1 MPFVGISLLETV
13 AKHRAEVLA
22 SVPQLK
28 KAGLCRGEKMCVFNK
43 LCSGVPYRAMSV
55 RSVLRNQHY
64 GTSKK
69 RTRKFS
75 DLYVRPLQ
83 KR

>member
-1 MPFVGISLLETV
+1 MSYGAV
-13 AKHRAEVLA
+13 
-22 SVPQLK
+22 SV
-28 KAGLCRGEKMCVFNK
+28 C
-43 LCSGVPYRAMSV
+43 
-55 RSVLRNQHY
+55 SVLRNQQY

-83 KR
+83 KSAKVASITFNGSYGKGVTSVDLKMTTN